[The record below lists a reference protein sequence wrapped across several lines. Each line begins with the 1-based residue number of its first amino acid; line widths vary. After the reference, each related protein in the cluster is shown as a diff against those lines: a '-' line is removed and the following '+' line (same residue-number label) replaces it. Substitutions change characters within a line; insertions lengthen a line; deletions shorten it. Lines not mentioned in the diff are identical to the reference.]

1 MLRASQWEN
10 SPMGSFNNLLKDLS
24 HNYKKNPN
32 NNNNSPSLKIA
43 LGRFRIRKG
52 SKKLLT
58 KSFFFG
64 TAALYLFEWLFVRL
78 IGKTQFEMD
87 EEYLFG
93 EKRRK
98 AKADGFFSAQGKVS
112 RWLRETFKMIKDL
125 VKAERDKQYTPM
137 RSSKHSFIMASEW
150 I

>member
-10 SPMGSFNNLLKDLS
+10 SPMSSFKNLLKNLWQ
-24 HNYKKNPN
+24 NYKKNS
-32 NNNNSPSLKIA
+32 NNNSNPPSLKIA

-52 SKKLLT
+52 SKNLVT
-58 KSFFFG
+58 KSFFLEQRHYTF
-64 TAALYLFEWLFVRL
+64 LSDFLWDWLEKRSL
-78 IGKTQFEMD
+78 RWMRNICS
-87 EEYLFG
+87 G

-137 RSSKHSFIMASEW
+137 RSSKHTAL
-150 I
+150 